1 MNKISNL
8 TVIVCISV
16 FISSCSIYK
25 TSSQDIVF
33 TGTEF
38 YEPAVLPMGDMAID
52 NQNKRFMGWVE
63 AYVTSPGWFKEA
75 PTEQQVNYVLAH
87 QAKQQGADAVMHLS
101 YKKTIT
107 ATGKSRII
115 AKGQAI
121 QLLQDKSQQDE
132 SFTESFVDEELEQ
145 KDSVAVL
152 TADTS
157 TKQREKFTNES
168 IAASIE
174 HRVEGK
180 FVSGLD
186 DEQALSDEAM
196 NTVQSSQLLIKQ
208 AARYQADKAGS
219 ASALLLKPEPKEA
232 KDTSGVQLLSYLNQY
247 YQDEL
252 NRIQLMQNNALY
264 LKQQAL
270 QHKNKAMLNAAERL
284 IEQLDLQKQA
294 FDRFAP

>member
-8 TVIVCISV
+8 ALIVCISV

-38 YEPAVLPMGDMAID
+38 HEKPVLPMGDMAID
-52 NQNKRFMGWVE
+52 NQNKRFMGWIE
-63 AYVTSPGWFKEA
+63 AYVTSPAWFKKA

-121 QLLQDKSQQDE
+121 QLLQDKTQHDE

-145 KDSVAVL
+145 KESVAVL
-152 TADTS
+152 TVDTS
-157 TKQREKFTNES
+157 TQQQEQMTSEP
-168 IAASIE
+168 IAASVE
-174 HRVEGK
+174 HRAEDKPVNDL
-180 FVSGLD
+180 V
-186 DEQALSDEAM
+186 DEQALTDEAV
-196 NTVQSSQLLIKQ
+196 NTVQSSQLLVKQ
-208 AARYQADKAGS
+208 AAHYQADKAEPT
-219 ASALLLKPEPKEA
+219 SALLLKPEPKEA